1 MKKHIPNLI
10 TLLNLFCGCIAV
22 FFAVHGVFEMVAL
35 FVFLGIF
42 FDYFDGFAAR
52 LLHVKSGLGLQLD
65 SLADMVT
72 SGVVPGI
79 VMFKLLEMSSTG
91 GWSGGLFS
99 ESSGLATWQSFK
111 LNPQELIPLLG
122 LIVTLASAYRLAKFN
137 IDENQTN
144 SFIGLPT
151 PANTLLIISL
161 PLILLYHTN
170 EVLNN
175 MILNQ
180 WFLIGLTF
188 LSAYLLNA
196 NIPLFALKFSN
207 WSFKDNAIRYVF
219 LVVCIILLVTLKFM
233 AVPAIILF
241 YVLTSVLNLIKVK
254 G

>member
-1 MKKHIPNLI
+1 MKKHIPNFI

-91 GWSGGLFS
+91 GWSSGLLS
-99 ESSGLATWQSFK
+99 ESSGMATWQSLE
-111 LNPQELIPLLG
+111 LNPQEFIPLLG

-151 PANTLLIISL
+151 PANTLLIIQRRSL
-161 PLILLYHTN
+161 LSIGKLVLEIGVAASELSKAPL
-170 EVLNN
+170 
-175 MILNQ
+175 Q
-180 WFLIGLTF
+180 
-188 LSAYLLNA
+188 
-196 NIPLFALKFSN
+196 FSS
-207 WSFKDNAIRYVF
+207 W
-219 LVVCIILLVTLKFM
+219 
-233 AVPAIILF
+233 
-241 YVLTSVLNLIKVK
+241 
-254 G
+254 